1 MNKKILFAA
10 LLIIVILLSVKN
22 SSYNVKKEYEKLNND
37 NKYIKVHI
45 SNDNPFKNIKNNELT
60 KIIKETS
67 VIFIGSSKNKASRVS
82 INSLSKAAENTG
94 IDKIYYIELK
104 EIKDKKIIKKYK
116 IENATLL
123 TFKNGKMKDYINN
136 NKNKITKK
144 QLIKKYEEAI
154 NHILIC
160 NPTGDTC

>member
-10 LLIIVILLSVKN
+10 LLIIIILLSIKN

-67 VIFIGSSKNKASRVS
+67 VIFIGLSKNKASRVS

>member
-1 MNKKILFAA
+1 MNKKIIFAA

-22 SSYNVKKEYEKLNND
+22 STYDVKKEYEKLNND

-154 NHILIC
+154 NHIFIC

>member
-10 LLIIVILLSVKN
+10 LLIIIILLSIKN

>member
-22 SSYNVKKEYEKLNND
+22 STYDVKKEYEKLNND

-60 KIIKETS
+60 KVIKETS

-82 INSLSKAAENTG
+82 ISSLSKAAENTG

>member
-22 SSYNVKKEYEKLNND
+22 STYDVKKEYEKLNND